1 MTITIGDLAWF
12 CGGGVFSVLFALIL
26 FTKTFKWLL
35 MFLVKHDILL
45 LDEENNRFILQ
56 GNTPRAK

>member
-1 MTITIGDLAWF
+1 MEIEITPDNLAWF
-12 CGGGVFSVLFALIL
+12 CGGSFFTVVVAFIL
-26 FTKTFKWLL
+26 FKRLFKSLL

-56 GNTPRAK
+56 GRVK